1 MVSKRSLQKT
11 SSRPTNPKASN
22 GGPAW
27 TPKDRG
33 RPGFRFWVTPSL
45 SPSENLVRGWC
56 LVRGGEE
63 GICRDSLRS
72 MGKNLKMNPNTVR
85 EALRRLEEEGYLKP
99 VPEGGW
105 KVPRVRIEGM
115 TVFIPDE
122 LMRAPISPSWK
133 IVLGRKRDARKE
145 IGWNLGKRALA
156 RQLGI
161 PLSTV
166 QRALDWQKNRGKG
179 QGVLETDPRS
189 TKASKGV
196 LEADP
201 RSTGPSRTR
210 NGPPGVLETDPPR
223 TRNGPPGVLE
233 ADPRSTLGRT
243 LEKQQKADPSSKAWR
258 RTLPEDPIEATRAV
272 LSACGF
278 DSSQKKTLQDLASR
292 WVQAGRSPG
301 QALTLGLKALDK
313 GKNPGAFLR
322 SLLKDAFNHPEEKI
336 PSTPC
341 GKELRDQEAF
351 EEKERRRQ
359 IEERASWHGL
369 SVPEFMKYDRARK
382 IRERLSGD
390 AFTPED
396 VAREFGLSSPQEA
409 QELADWAT
417 QMEQRPME
425 PMEENSSAE
434 PEASNAPT
442 GIGPW
447 RFDDVVLERELN
459 RLQTALQ
466 RLKSKPN
473 PEWDCW
479 ETEVD
484 KALAAIF
491 DSAEL
496 VGTN

>member
-11 SSRPTNPKASN
+11 SSRPTNPKISN

-27 TPKDRG
+27 TPKG
-33 RPGFRFWVTPSL
+33 GERPGFRFWVTPSL
-45 SPSENLVRGWC
+45 SPTENLVRGWC
-56 LVRGGEE
+56 QVRGGKE

-99 VPEGGW
+99 VPGGGW
-105 KVPRVRIEGM
+105 SVPRVPIKGM
-115 TVFIPDE
+115 TVFIPDG

-133 IVLGRKRDARKE
+133 IVLGRKRDAGKE
-145 IGWNLGKRALA
+145 IGWSLGKKALA

-161 PLSTV
+161 PPSTV
-166 QRALDWQKNRGKG
+166 QRALAWQKNLGKG

-210 NGPPGVLETDPPR
+210 NGPLGVPETDPPR
-223 TRNGPPGVLE
+223 TRNGPLSVLE
-233 ADPRSTLGRT
+233 ADPRSTLGST
-243 LEKQQKADPSSKAWR
+243 FEKQQKADPYSTAWR
-258 RTLPEDPIEATRAV
+258 RTLSKDPIKATQAV

-278 DSSQKKTLQDLASR
+278 DSSQKKTFRGLASR
-292 WVQAGRSPG
+292 WVQAGRTPG

-322 SLLKDAFNHPEEKI
+322 SLVEDALKHPEEKI
-336 PSTPC
+336 LSTPC
-341 GKELRDQEAF
+341 GQELRDQEAF
-351 EEKERRRQ
+351 QEQERLRLEKEK
-359 IEERASWHGL
+359 ASWYGL
-369 SVPEFMKYDRARK
+369 SVPEYRAYDRARK
-382 IRERLSGD
+382 IRERLRGP
-390 AFTPED
+390 FTPEE
-396 VAREFGLSSPQEA
+396 VVQEFGLSSPQEA
-409 QELADWAT
+409 RELAEWAT
-417 QMEQRPME
+417 RMEQRPME
-425 PMEENSSAE
+425 ESSSSE

-496 VGTN
+496 VGIN